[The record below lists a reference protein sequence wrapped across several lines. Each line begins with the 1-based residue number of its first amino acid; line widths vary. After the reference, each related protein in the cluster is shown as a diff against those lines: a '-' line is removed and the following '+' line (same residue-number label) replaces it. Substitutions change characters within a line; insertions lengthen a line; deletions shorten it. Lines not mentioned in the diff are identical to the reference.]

1 MELSKFKEALPEK
14 GLFRGAELPFL
25 LSPETFTLDKKQV
38 RTLERLGDTL
48 LKFQMACD
56 RLYKR
61 SKKETI
67 TPWVSQTLDAG
78 KPDWLIEAQ
87 TTGIYKNALP
97 RVIRPDLLLTED
109 GFALTELDSVPGG
122 MGLTGW
128 LMQQYDSEK
137 PMTEDSAPRIL
148 GEGMISGFKSL
159 FPDSGEVHIS
169 VESSDYLPEME
180 WLVGQLNA
188 NEPSGSPFQ
197 CVSAENA
204 EAKENSYRFFELFD
218 WENLPNIKGFLEKK
232 VTPPLKPHLE
242 EKLWLALF
250 HTPSLQKYWA
260 EELRGKQLNTLREI
274 IPQGWVV
281 DPQPLPECAAIP
293 QLNVHSWDEVGEFS
307 QKERELVLK
316 VSGFSEQAWGSRG
329 VTVGHDCSSEEWKS
343 ELQKA
348 QDEFQSSPRIL
359 QEFAETKLVE
369 HSYFD
374 SASGEVKQMKGRVR
388 LCPYY
393 FVSEDYKSTTLGGVL
408 VTINPADKKKI
419 HGMKDAILTVA
430 SIF

>member
-1 MELSKFKEALPEK
+1 MTLGEFKEALPTK
-14 GLFRGAELPFL
+14 GLFRGEELPFL
-25 LSPETFTLDKKQV
+25 LSPETFALDEKQV
-38 RTLERLGDTL
+38 KTLERLGNTL

-67 TPWVSQTLDAG
+67 TPWLSQTLDAG

-97 RVIRPDLLLTED
+97 RVIRPDLLLAED
-109 GFALTELDSVPGG
+109 GFAMTELDSVPGG

-128 LMQQYDSEK
+128 LIQQYERVEAS
-137 PMTEDSAPRIL
+137 SLL
-148 GEGMISGFKSL
+148 GEGMVSGFGSL
-159 FPDSGEVHIS
+159 LPNGGEVHIS
-169 VESSDYLPEME
+169 EESADYMPEME
-180 WLVGQLNA
+180 WLVEQLNA
-188 NEPSGSPFQ
+188 SGPSGSSYK
-197 CVSAENA
+197 CVLAENA
-204 EAKENSYRFFELFD
+204 EANENCYRFFELFD
-218 WENLPNIKGFLEKK
+218 WGNLPNIKGFLEQK

-250 HTPSLQKYWA
+250 HTPSLRKYWE
-260 EELRGKQLNTLREI
+260 EELRGKQIKTLQEI

-281 DPQPLPECAAIP
+281 DPQPLPEYAAIP
-293 QLNVHSWDEVGEFS
+293 QLNVHSWDDVGEFS
-307 QKERELVLK
+307 QKERGLVLK

-329 VTVGHDCSSEEWKS
+329 VTVGHDCSSGEWKS
-343 ELQKA
+343 ELRKA
-348 QDEFQSSPRIL
+348 QDDFQSSPRIL
-359 QEFAETKLVE
+359 QEFADTKLVL

-374 SASGEVKQMKGRVR
+374 PISGEVKQMKGRVR

-393 FVSEDYKSTTLGGVL
+393 FVAEDYKSTTLGGVL

-430 SIF
+430 SFPR